1 MFAKLFESTKYGQIL
16 AKLDTHHE
24 DHTPEV
30 RFYVQPKNLGVCS
43 FALGFEDDAN
53 GWKLAEQAFERTDLA
68 LAEEGVAAM
77 FRDFPVAVEFD
88 QEAEDAHD

>member
-16 AKLDTHHE
+16 VKLDTHHE

-43 FALGFEDDAN
+43 FAIGFKDDDQ
-53 GWKLAEQAFERTDLA
+53 GWELAEQAFEKVDLSR
-68 LAEEGVAAM
+68 AEEGVAAM
-77 FRDFPVAVEFD
+77 FRDFPITVEFD
-88 QEAEDAHD
+88 QEADDAG

>member
-1 MFAKLFESTKYGQIL
+1 MFAKLFESTQYGQIL
-16 AKLDTHHE
+16 AKLDTHDE

-43 FALGFEDDAN
+43 FALGFADDDQ
-53 GWKLAEQAFERTDLA
+53 GWALAEQAFERTDLA

-77 FRDFPVAVEFD
+77 FRDFPIPVEFD
-88 QEAEDAHD
+88 QEAKDAHD

>member
-1 MFAKLFESTKYGQIL
+1 MFAKLFESPKYGQIL

-43 FALGFEDDAN
+43 FAIGFEDDDQ
-53 GWKLAEQAFERTDLA
+53 GWKLAEQAFEKTDLA
-68 LAEEGVAAM
+68 AAEEGIATM
-77 FRDFPVAVEFD
+77 FRDFPIHVEFE
-88 QEAEDAHD
+88 QEA

>member
-1 MFAKLFESTKYGQIL
+1 MFAKLFESPKYGQVL

-43 FALGFEDDAN
+43 FALGFEDDDE
-53 GWKLAEQAFERTDLA
+53 GWELAEQAFEKTDLA
-68 LAEEGVAAM
+68 AAEQGIAAM
-77 FRDFPVAVEFD
+77 FRDFPINVEFE
-88 QEAEDAHD
+88 QEA